1 MMKIFLGLSLA
12 LNMIL
17 GYLLLTKKPEKE
29 VIERLIIETHANR
42 EKKVSPEPLS
52 SSPIKTTGTKA
63 VSDKPAEEK
72 LPDYPTFG
80 PSEFQDAAE
89 KMEFERTDFLTHKL
103 GVSEE
108 QIAQHR
114 QLREE
119 FYQKTADLWPK
130 KPMQEPSFEERR
142 KMIDLEENFHKQLEK
157 LHGKKNWE
165 RYQKYRESYNE
176 KGFKLQT
183 EENRPFTFMGI

>member
-1 MMKIFLGLSLA
+1 MMKILLGTSLA

-17 GYLLLTKKPEKE
+17 GYLLLTRKPEKE
-29 VIERLIIETHANR
+29 VIERVIIETHADR
-42 EKKVSPEPLS
+42 KKNVHPEPLPA
-52 SSPIKTTGTKA
+52 PIKTKDSKA
-63 VSDKPAEEK
+63 ASDKTTEEK
-72 LPDYPTFG
+72 LPEFQTFG

-103 GVSEE
+103 GLSEE

-119 FYQKTADLWPK
+119 FYQKTATLWPK
-130 KPMQEPSFEERR
+130 KPMQEPSFDQRR
-142 KMIDLEENFHKQLEK
+142 KMIDLEENFHKQLEN

>member
-1 MMKIFLGLSLA
+1 MMKILLGTSLA
-12 LNMIL
+12 LNIIL
-17 GYLLLTKKPEKE
+17 GYLLLTRKPEKE
-29 VIERLIIETHANR
+29 VIERVIIETHADR
-42 EKKVSPEPLS
+42 EKNVHPEPLPA
-52 SSPIKTTGTKA
+52 PIKTIDSKA
-63 VSDKPAEEK
+63 ASDKPTEEK
-72 LPDYPTFG
+72 LPEFQTFG

-103 GVSEE
+103 GLSEE

-119 FYQKTADLWPK
+119 FYQKSAALWPK
-130 KPMQEPSFEERR
+130 KPMQEPSFDQRR
-142 KMIDLEENFHKQLEK
+142 KMIDLEENFHKQLEN

>member
-29 VIERLIIETHANR
+29 VIERVIIETHADR
-42 EKKVSPEPLS
+42 EKKVHPEPLPT
-52 SSPIKTTGTKA
+52 PIKTKETKA
-63 VSDKPAEEK
+63 VSDKPTEEK
-72 LPDYPTFG
+72 LPEYQTFG

-103 GVSEE
+103 GLSEE
-108 QIAQHR
+108 QIAEHR

-119 FYQKTADLWPK
+119 FYQKTAALW
-130 KPMQEPSFEERR
+130 
-142 KMIDLEENFHKQLEK
+142 
-157 LHGKKNWE
+157 
-165 RYQKYRESYNE
+165 
-176 KGFKLQT
+176 
-183 EENRPFTFMGI
+183 

>member
-12 LNMIL
+12 INMIL
-17 GYLLLTKKPEKE
+17 GYLLLTRKPERE
-29 VIERLIIETHANR
+29 VIERVIIETHADR
-42 EKKVSPEPLS
+42 DKKINSEPLPN
-52 SSPIKTTGTKA
+52 PIKTKDPK
-63 VSDKPAEEK
+63 SLSEKPTEEK
-72 LPDYPTFG
+72 LPEYQTFG

-103 GVSEE
+103 GLSEE
-108 QIAQHR
+108 QMAQHR

-119 FYQKTADLWPK
+119 FYQSTAALWPK
-130 KPMQEPSFEERR
+130 KPMQEPSFDERR
-142 KMIDLEENFHKQLEK
+142 KMIDVEENFHKQLEK